1 MKLEQILGGAFKM
14 KEAKAAVSSE
24 TKEEFNEQQAI
35 QKWKAEY
42 GKIYK
47 SIIDE
52 EIYIWRKLKRKEYV
66 QIMSNKS
73 VEGQED
79 EAIYGRQDTIAETV
93 VLFPSSIKELL
104 ENNAGLGTTIADEV
118 LLKSGFELSGTVEL

>member
-1 MKLEQILGGAFKM
+1 M